1 MKCKVEHT
9 TTPPAPLHELI
20 RLASGCNLR
29 PVAPDDPGCVPGSLL
44 KGFGVSAHS
53 LKRKLSL
60 FLAIPAVPTIVPACL
75 RASQHDDCQ
84 ALPVLGDAAAPKQAY
99 DGAGYKLPIS
109 DEAGQ
114 STVAEEASSNGAG
127 GGFQ

>member
-1 MKCKVEHT
+1 M
-9 TTPPAPLHELI
+9 PLI

-60 FLAIPAVPTIVPACL
+60 FLAIPAVPTIVPACI